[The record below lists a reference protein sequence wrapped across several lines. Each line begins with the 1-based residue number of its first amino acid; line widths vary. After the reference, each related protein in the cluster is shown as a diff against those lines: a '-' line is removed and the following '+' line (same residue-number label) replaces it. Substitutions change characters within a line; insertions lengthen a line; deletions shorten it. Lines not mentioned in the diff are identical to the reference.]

1 MQSAV
6 RRVRVDDP
14 SAIVDAT
21 FAHALAVLAT
31 SLSIAAVTL
40 PWLHHALL
48 GSLAVAAVTLGRLAL
63 HPLCLARLH
72 RVYLDDAGRVLV
84 ATAFGRA
91 RAVVPVFVEHDAHA
105 AWPCSI
111 LLDDG
116 TCARFVA
123 RRDDGVPAFLLLA
136 LSDRARYEGEREAR
150 DSLVDLEICA
160 ASRSAGA

>member
-1 MQSAV
+1 MKSAG
-6 RRVRVDDP
+6 RVRIDDP
-14 SAIVDAT
+14 SAIIDAT
-21 FAHALAVLAT
+21 LAHALLVLAVL
-31 SLSIAAVTL
+31 LSVAAVAL

-48 GSLAVAAVTLGRLAL
+48 GLLAVALVALGRLAL

-91 RAVVPVFVEHDAHA
+91 RVVAPILVEHDAHA

-111 LLDDG
+111 RLGDG
-116 TCARFVA
+116 TSAPFVA

-150 DSLVDLEICA
+150 DSLVDLELCA
-160 ASRSAGA
+160 ASRSARA